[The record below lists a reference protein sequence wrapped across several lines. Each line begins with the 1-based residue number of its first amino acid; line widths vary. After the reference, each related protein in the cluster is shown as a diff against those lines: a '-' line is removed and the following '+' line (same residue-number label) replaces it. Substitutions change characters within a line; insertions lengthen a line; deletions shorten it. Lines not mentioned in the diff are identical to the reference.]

1 MTLQQIFSERLK
13 RLKSI
18 PDKFISDTQ
27 KAEKEIISGIL
38 DAINQ
43 LEVKG
48 GLIVKSK
55 RNLTAIAQIAADIKS
70 VVLKSDYIKAVKEF
84 IGEFDTQA
92 ELTDKYFNKLI
103 AGAPAATAY
112 VDAVLEL
119 SKKQTVKY
127 LLEAPMDS
135 AFITPI
141 EDLLTTNIQA
151 GASFTQTIKDIRDF
165 IEDSGKEGGKL
176 AQYSKQIA
184 YDSFAVS
191 DRTYL
196 NQRAIDLNFDEW
208 WLYDGVD
215 LPTSRP
221 FCLARKGKYYH
232 KKEIESFVTKSG
244 SIESNPLPRGE
255 WAGMIPGTNKQ
266 TIFDLAGGFQCHDV
280 ISPVSIKSVPMDVI
294 QRNIDNGNYQPT
306 EKEMELL
313 GI

>member
-1 MTLQQIFSERLK
+1 MTLKEIFSQRLK
-13 RLKSI
+13 RLQSI

-43 LEVKG
+43 LEIKDG
-48 GLIVKSK
+48 FIVKSK
-55 RNLTAIAQIAADIKS
+55 RNLTAIAQIASDIKS
-70 VVLKSDYIKAVKEF
+70 VVLQSEYVKAVKEF

-92 ELTDKYFNKLI
+92 ELTDSYFDKVLKN
-103 AGAPAATAY
+103 APPATAY

-127 LLEAPMDS
+127 LLEAPMDA

-196 NQRAIDLNFDEW
+196 SERANDLGFEW
-208 WLYDGVD
+208 YIYSGGE
-215 LPTSRP
+215 LPTTRE
-221 FCLARKGKYYH
+221 FCLVRHGKYYH
-232 KKEIESFVTKSG
+232 KKEVESWVTDSG
-244 SIESNPLPRGE
+244 SEESNPTPHKVWQGQFE
-255 WAGMIPGTNKQ
+255 GTNKQ
-266 TIFDLAGGFQCHDV
+266 TIFDLAGGYNCRHIIAPVSLNSVPQDV
-280 ISPVSIKSVPMDVI
+280 ID
-294 QRNIDNGNYQPT
+294 RNIESGNYVP
-306 EKEMELL
+306 
-313 GI
+313 